1 MPGDE
6 QSLCQLVEIEV
17 NVCNPFFFLSL
28 RRNAQRVVLPRCA
41 AMTAF
46 KARRDKLAETREWV
60 RVGGFILSFHPLSRA
75 YKMATA
81 PRRPPGPGFA

>member
-1 MPGDE
+1 
-6 QSLCQLVEIEV
+6 
-17 NVCNPFFFLSL
+17 
-28 RRNAQRVVLPRCA
+28 
-41 AMTAF
+41 MTAF